1 VGCVLDSP
9 YASLWS
15 LMKQIGIEKSIFPGF
30 IIEHVMDYLR
40 ERIKQ
45 EYCFDIKKL

>member
-1 VGCVLDSP
+1 
-9 YASLWS
+9 
-15 LMKQIGIEKSIFPGF
+15 MKQIGIEKSILPGF

-40 ERIKQ
+40 DRIKQ

>member
-1 VGCVLDSP
+1 MACVLDSP

-15 LMKQIGIEKSIFPGF
+15 LMKQIGAERSVLPGF
-30 IIEHVMDYLR
+30 IVEHVMDYLR

-45 EYCFDIKKL
+45 DYCFDIK